1 MAAQLGLTR
10 RQWLGATLLIPLCS
24 ARVASAHSAASH
36 DSRTMMGTRVDITV
50 QHRDAALRENA
61 VRAAW
66 AEMGRLVGNLSRY
79 EPDSVVAMLQRRAG
93 RTPVRI
99 TPDVMNVLSEAR
111 SLSRISGGAFDITV
125 GAYAGWRFDAEHAAM
140 PTPADLAQART
151 LVDHRDVVLDTRHGT
166 AFLRRPHMRLDLGG
180 IAKLPILEAGMA
192 VLRLHG
198 VQDAQIDG
206 GGDVITSGQWQGRD
220 WRVGIRDAHAPDR
233 LAGVVTLRDGVV
245 ASSGD
250 YERCF
255 ERGGQ
260 RYHHILDT
268 RTGMPTQ
275 GPNGVVLVAREGAAV
290 NGRGAAL
297 MAANPA
303 QRAAILGDLQSR
315 ADVLVFERD
324 RTRWHTAGMTRWLNA

>member
-1 MAAQLGLTR
+1 M
-10 RQWLGATLLIPLCS
+10 
-24 ARVASAHSAASH
+24 
-36 DSRTMMGTRVDITV
+36 
-50 QHRDAALRENA
+50 
-61 VRAAW
+61 
-66 AEMGRLVGNLSRY
+66 
-79 EPDSVVAMLQRRAG
+79 
-93 RTPVRI
+93 
-99 TPDVMNVLSEAR
+99 
-111 SLSRISGGAFDITV
+111 
-125 GAYAGWRFDAEHAAM
+125 
-140 PTPADLAQART
+140 
-151 LVDHRDVVLDTRHGT
+151 
-166 AFLRRPHMRLDLGG
+166 
-180 IAKLPILEAGMA
+180 
-192 VLRLHG
+192 
-198 VQDAQIDG
+198 
-206 GGDVITSGQWQGRD
+206 ITSGQWQGRD

-255 ERGGQ
+255 QRGGQ

-303 QRAAILGDLQSR
+303 QRAAILDDLQSR
-315 ADVLVFERD
+315 GDVLVFERD

>member
-79 EPDSVVAMLQRRAG
+79 EPDSVVAMLQRQAG

-140 PTPADLAQART
+140 PTPAE
-151 LVDHRDVVLDTRHGT
+151 
-166 AFLRRPHMRLDLGG
+166 
-180 IAKLPILEAGMA
+180 I
-192 VLRLHG
+192 
-198 VQDAQIDG
+198 
-206 GGDVITSGQWQGRD
+206 GR
-220 WRVGIRDAHAPDR
+220 AH
-233 LAGVVTLRDGVV
+233 V
-245 ASSGD
+245 
-250 YERCF
+250 
-255 ERGGQ
+255 
-260 RYHHILDT
+260 
-268 RTGMPTQ
+268 
-275 GPNGVVLVAREGAAV
+275 
-290 NGRGAAL
+290 
-297 MAANPA
+297 
-303 QRAAILGDLQSR
+303 
-315 ADVLVFERD
+315 
-324 RTRWHTAGMTRWLNA
+324 